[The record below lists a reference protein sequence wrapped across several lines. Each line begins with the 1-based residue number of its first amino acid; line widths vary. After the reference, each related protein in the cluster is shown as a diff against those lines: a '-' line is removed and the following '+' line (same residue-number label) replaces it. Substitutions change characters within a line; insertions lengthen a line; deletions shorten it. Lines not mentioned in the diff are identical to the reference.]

1 MSIFGDYVE
10 AEAEKKGKSKAE
22 WLMEVAQNAGKC
34 QFSTHIGRFSNPDV
48 TVNWQAQINNKPM
61 EPYVSTASVA
71 CSMDIFVA
79 ANYLATAS
87 LLQLKLEDGDTFY
100 EHIKA
105 GDELLKRDIKNLHLD
120 YETLREAILA
130 AKSYESADSS
140 DERLKQV
147 YFPVGKDDYHLLT
160 VLPPSSIMQEV
171 RVRIRGMEEEARQ
184 AHDKKSEKY
193 GSNHV
198 RIYNLV
204 SQKFGGTKPQ
214 NISFGNNRQGGR
226 SYMLPSIPPVL
237 EKRDIIYPRK
247 NFFRETLRLN
257 YFTGLFQYLHARY
270 IDRRNN
276 KDVRLSVRKVER
288 QIMDLVL
295 QRVYALRQL
304 EPGWSDKRELSR
316 EQAIWLDDKYEE
328 LRCGDKEWQEKIAE
342 DFTKWLMNSYRI
354 IMGKEKLI
362 LGYEE
367 LDALYAEILE
377 YIREDLQ
384 QQEG

>member
-61 EPYVSTASVA
+61 DPYVSTASVA
-71 CSMDIFVA
+71 CSTDIFVA
-79 ANYLATAS
+79 ANYLATAG
-87 LLQLKLEDGDTFY
+87 LLQLKLEDGATFY

-105 GDELLKRDIKNLHLD
+105 GDELLKRDIKDLHLD

-130 AKSYESADSS
+130 AKFYEPADSS

-147 YFPVGKDDYHLLT
+147 YFPVGDDEYHLLT
-160 VLPPSSIMQEV
+160 VLPPSSIIQEV
-171 RVRIRGMEEEARQ
+171 YKRIRAMEECAKQ
-184 AHDKKSEKY
+184 TNDKKSETY
-193 GSNHV
+193 GGIHF

-204 SQKFGGTKPQ
+204 SQKFGGSNPQ
-214 NISFGNNRQGGR
+214 NVSFVNSRRTGR
-226 SYMLPSIPPVL
+226 SYMLPSLPPIL
-237 EKRDIIYPRK
+237 EKREIIYPRK
-247 NFFRETLRLN
+247 NFFRETLRLK

-270 IDRRNN
+270 SDRRNN
-276 KDVRLSVRKVER
+276 KDIRLSVRKVER

-304 EPGWSDKRELSR
+304 EQGWSDKRELSR
-316 EQAIWLDDKYEE
+316 EQSIWLDDKYKD

-342 DFTKWLMNSYRI
+342 DFTKWMMNSYRI
-354 IMGKEKLI
+354 IMGKEKLV
-362 LGYEE
+362 LGDGEF
-367 LDALYAEILE
+367 DALYEEILE
-377 YIREDLQ
+377 DLK

>member
-71 CSMDIFVA
+71 CSTDIFVA
-79 ANYLATAS
+79 ANYLATAG
-87 LLQLKLEDGDTFY
+87 LLQLELEDGATFY
-100 EHIKA
+100 EHIKT
-105 GDELLKRDIKNLHLD
+105 GDELLKQDIKELHLD
-120 YETLREAILA
+120 YKALREAILA
-130 AKSYESADSS
+130 VKSYETADSS

-147 YFPVGKDDYHLLT
+147 YFPVGDDAYHLLT
-160 VLPPSSIMQEV
+160 VLPPSSIIQEV
-171 RVRIRGMEEEARQ
+171 YARIKAMEECAKQ
-184 AHDKKSEKY
+184 THDKKSETY
-193 GSNHV
+193 GDEHF

-204 SQKFGGTKPQ
+204 SQKFGGANPR
-214 NISFGNNRQGGR
+214 NLSFGNNRRAGR

-247 NFFRETLRLN
+247 NFFRETLRLKH
-257 YFTGLFQYLHARY
+257 FTGLFQYLHARY

-276 KDVRLSVRKVER
+276 KDIRLSVRKVER

-304 EPGWSDKRELSR
+304 EQGWSDKRELSR
-316 EQAIWLDDKYEE
+316 EQSIWLDDKYKD

-342 DFTKWLMNSYRI
+342 DFTKWVMNSYRI
-354 IMGKEKLI
+354 IMGKEKLV
-362 LGYEE
+362 LGDGEF
-367 LDALYAEILE
+367 DALYEEILE
-377 YIREDLQ
+377 DLK